1 MSYLNCTGED
11 VNWAFIRAV
20 MASVANTAII
30 PLQDL
35 LGLGTHARMN
45 LPGTSSGN
53 WRWRRSPEYSL
64 PELAEQLGE
73 LARLYER

>member
-1 MSYLNCTGED
+1 MSYLNCSGED

-53 WRWRRSPEYSL
+53 WRWRAKPGVL
-64 PELAEQLGE
+64 TPDLAEQLGE